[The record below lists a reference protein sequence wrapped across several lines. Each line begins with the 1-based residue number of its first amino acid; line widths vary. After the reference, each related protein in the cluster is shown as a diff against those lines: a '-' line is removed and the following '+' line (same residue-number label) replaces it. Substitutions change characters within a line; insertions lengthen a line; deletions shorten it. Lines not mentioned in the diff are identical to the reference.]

1 MDDATKE
8 RLRLDALHN
17 EELLH
22 IGKIQKQER
31 EHISQTHAQAREH
44 HKMMLNLQHQ
54 AVHDAAITRQE
65 KLNQQEYEHRERI
78 LKLERQ
84 YALTEVA
91 AEPKEPCPESEN
103 AGSRN
108 EAAAEPEQGFPDSGN
123 TESGN
128 GNPEDV
134 ASKKGSKAEYFS
146 NMANRA
152 AERGADK
159 RRV

>member
-22 IGKIQKQER
+22 IGRIQEQER
-31 EHISQTHAQAREH
+31 EHIAQIHAQAREH
-44 HKMMLNLQHQ
+44 HKIMLDLQHQ
-54 AVHDAAITRQE
+54 AFHDAAITRQD

-78 LKLERQ
+78 LKVERQ
-84 YALTEVA
+84 YALNEVA

-103 AGSRN
+103 AGSGN
-108 EAAAEPEQGFPDSGN
+108 EAAAEPEPGFPDSGN
-123 TESGN
+123 LGSEN
-128 GNPEDV
+128 GNPEGV

-146 NMANRA
+146 NMAKRA